1 MTNNKQQTHTCVF
14 EKSKTSNSNEAKCKY
29 CNIVRYTI
37 DVKLDHNA
45 IYGGGEQWATINKVL
60 LSNYWIISI
69 LWSNLF
75 FKLGHNIYNHERIL
89 CLYPS

>member
-37 DVKLDHNA
+37 DVKLNNETKEVTN
-45 IYGGGEQWATINKVL
+45 EQQ
-60 LSNYWIISI
+60 
-69 LWSNLF
+69 
-75 FKLGHNIYNHERIL
+75 
-89 CLYPS
+89 